1 MKCSIESK
9 FQKGAVLV
17 ITCPQFPNNPPEK
30 LKIVDVKLISKG
42 SWWSFSYLCEM
53 EDRSRTWYKEDIFDS
68 DFTVEEIK
76 S

>member
-1 MKCSIESK
+1 MKCTIESK
-9 FQKGAVLV
+9 FQEGMTLV
-17 ITCPQFPNNPPEK
+17 VKHPQFPDKPSEE
-30 LKIVDVKLISKG
+30 LKIVDVKLTSKG

-53 EDRSRTWYKEDIFDS
+53 EDRSRTWYKEDIFGS